1 MEIKIEKNKYFSSCT
16 ALLSKVVFLFA
27 FFLIFTPF
35 SVQAKDAQAT
45 IISRSHQ
52 VINLLPGKSITF
64 TIRFKNTGEK
74 PWKGKNGKIYLKP
87 VTGKSMFVH
96 KFWPATDTASTIS
109 HTINPQQEVVVKF
122 ALRAPDALGL
132 YEEKFVLAL
141 SDNEPITGSLFTI
154 TLNSTLYPTARQPSL
169 KSPLS
174 KPRVLSATD
183 KTQNTP
189 DTQSVQTPV
198 SQSVQTK
205 QLSLDKEP
213 DITVGL
219 FFTEPYSNTEPISL
233 TADTVFNMYMSNI
246 KQGVYGPGSI
256 VSVNYKSGVYN
267 ITLPNKKIVSFSEF
281 PTFKLQGSGR
291 FEITSYTNKAKWNQ
305 GINYNKFEGD
315 IIIKYNPRTRRLWAI
330 NKLPLEKYLEG
341 ITETSNINIPEYQ
354 KTIAVAA
361 RSYALYRIMNNK
373 KYNGFF
379 NIHRVFDQVYNG
391 YASKIS
397 MPNYIKAVKD
407 TYGQV
412 MVYDGNP
419 VLAKYFTQS
428 DGQTKSAK
436 QVWGYDIPYLKSV
449 AVPWDRGRR
458 LLGHGV
464 GMSLKAARDMAKEG
478 EKYQSILRY
487 FYQGINLQKVY

>member
-1 MEIKIEKNKYFSSCT
+1 METKIEKSKYFSSCT

-27 FFLIFTPF
+27 FFLIFTPL
-35 SVQAKDAQAT
+35 SAQAKDAQAA

-64 TIRFKNTGEK
+64 TIKFKNTGEK
-74 PWKGKNGKIYLKP
+74 PWKGKDGSIYLKP
-87 VTGKSMFVH
+87 VTGKSVFVH
-96 KFWPATDTASTIS
+96 KFWPAKDTASTIS

-122 ALRAPDALGL
+122 ALKAPEALGL

-141 SDNEPITGSLFTI
+141 SDNEPITGSMFAI
-154 TLNSTLYPTARQPSL
+154 TVNSTLYPTAKQPAF
-169 KSPLS
+169 KPQSP

-183 KTQNTP
+183 KNQKTP
-189 DTQSVQTPV
+189 NIQSVPTPASKPIQV
-198 SQSVQTK
+198 K
-205 QLSLDKEP
+205 KLSLNKQP

-219 FFTEPYSNTEPISL
+219 FFTEPYSNPELISL
-233 TADTVFNMYMSNI
+233 TADTVFNMYVSNI
-246 KQGVYGPGSI
+246 KQGIYGPGSI
-256 VSVNYKSGVYN
+256 VSVSYKSGVYN

-281 PTFKLQGSGR
+281 PTFKLQGNGR

-315 IIIKYNPRTRRLWAI
+315 IIIKYNPRTKRLWVI

-341 ITETSNINIPEYQ
+341 ITETSNINLPEYQ

-407 TYGQV
+407 TYGKV
-412 MVYDGNP
+412 MVYDGRP

-428 DGQTKSAK
+428 GGQTKSAK

-449 AVPWDRGRR
+449 AVPWDKGRR

-478 EKYQSILRY
+478 KKYQSILKY
-487 FYQGINLQKVY
+487 FYQGIDLQKVY